1 MTQSLDA
8 ASIQKRAMELLAM
21 ELTEDQA
28 QKLSHFADLL
38 IKWNASYNLTS
49 ITSPKD
55 VLDLHLVDSLALAKC
70 SGDLLDGSKTVLDV
84 GSGGGLPAIPLAIVR
99 PELEITMVDAV
110 QKKTIF
116 QRQAISMLR
125 LKNIKAEHTR
135 VEQIKDRT
143 FDVITSRAF
152 ASLADMIHLT
162 EHLLAPGGVWLA
174 MKGKFPQEE
183 VDALP
188 QNVSISTVFTVEN
201 MKVERHLIALKKNLS
216 GT

>member
-1 MTQSLDA
+1 MMQSLDA

-28 QKLSHFADLL
+28 QKLSRFADLL
-38 IKWNASYNLTS
+38 IKWNESYNLTS

-70 SGDLLDGSKTVLDV
+70 SGDLLNGSKTVLDV

-152 ASLADMIHLT
+152 ASLSDMIHLT

-201 MKVERHLIALKKNLS
+201 MKVARHLIALKKNLS

>member
-1 MTQSLDA
+1 
-8 ASIQKRAMELLAM
+8 
-21 ELTEDQA
+21 
-28 QKLSHFADLL
+28 
-38 IKWNASYNLTS
+38 
-49 ITSPKD
+49 
-55 VLDLHLVDSLALAKC
+55 
-70 SGDLLDGSKTVLDV
+70 
-84 GSGGGLPAIPLAIVR
+84 
-99 PELEITMVDAV
+99 
-110 QKKTIF
+110 
-116 QRQAISMLR
+116 MLR

>member
-28 QKLSHFADLL
+28 QKLSRFADLL
-38 IKWNASYNLTS
+38 IKWNESYNLTS

-70 SGDLLDGSKTVLDV
+70 SGDLLNGSKTVLDV

-152 ASLADMIHLT
+152 ASLSDMIHLT

>member
-1 MTQSLDA
+1 MMQSLDA
-8 ASIQKRAMELLAM
+8 ASIQKRTMELLAM

-28 QKLSHFADLL
+28 QKLSRFADLL
-38 IKWNASYNLTS
+38 IKWNESYNLTS

-70 SGDLLDGSKTVLDV
+70 SGDLLNGSKTVLDV

-152 ASLADMIHLT
+152 ASLSDMIHLT

-188 QNVSISTVFTVEN
+188 QNVSILTVFTVEN

>member
-1 MTQSLDA
+1 MMQSLDA

-28 QKLSHFADLL
+28 QKLSRFADLL

-70 SGDLLDGSKTVLDV
+70 SGDLLNGSKTVLDV

-152 ASLADMIHLT
+152 ASLSDMIHLT

>member
-1 MTQSLDA
+1 MMQSLDA

-28 QKLSHFADLL
+28 QKLSRFADLL
-38 IKWNASYNLTS
+38 IKWNESYNLTS

-70 SGDLLDGSKTVLDV
+70 SGDLLNGSKTVLDV

-135 VEQIKDRT
+135 VEQIKHRT

-152 ASLADMIHLT
+152 ASLSDMIHLT

>member
-28 QKLSHFADLL
+28 QKLSRFADLL
-38 IKWNASYNLTS
+38 IKWNESYNLTS

-152 ASLADMIHLT
+152 ASLSDMIHLT

>member
-28 QKLSHFADLL
+28 QKLSRFADLL

-70 SGDLLDGSKTVLDV
+70 SGDLFDGSKTVLDV

-152 ASLADMIHLT
+152 ASLSDMIHLT

>member
-1 MTQSLDA
+1 MMQSLDA

-28 QKLSHFADLL
+28 QKLSRFADLL
-38 IKWNASYNLTS
+38 IKWNESYNLTS

-70 SGDLLDGSKTVLDV
+70 SGDLLNGSKTVLDV

-152 ASLADMIHLT
+152 ASLSDMIHLT

>member
-1 MTQSLDA
+1 MMQSLDA

-28 QKLSHFADLL
+28 QKLSRFADLL
-38 IKWNASYNLTS
+38 IKWNESYNLTS

-70 SGDLLDGSKTVLDV
+70 SGDLLNGSKTVLDV

-116 QRQAISMLR
+116 QRQAISVLR

-152 ASLADMIHLT
+152 ASLSDMIHLT

>member
-28 QKLSHFADLL
+28 QKLSRFADLL

-70 SGDLLDGSKTVLDV
+70 RATLLNGSKTVLDV

>member
-1 MTQSLDA
+1 MMQSLDA

-28 QKLSHFADLL
+28 QKLSRFADLL
-38 IKWNASYNLTS
+38 IKWNESYNLTS

-70 SGDLLDGSKTVLDV
+70 SGDLLNGSKTVLDV

-152 ASLADMIHLT
+152 ASLSDMIHLT

-188 QNVSISTVFTVEN
+188 QNVSISTIFTVEN

>member
-1 MTQSLDA
+1 MMQSLDA

-28 QKLSHFADLL
+28 QKLSRFADLL
-38 IKWNASYNLTS
+38 IKWNESYNLTS

-70 SGDLLDGSKTVLDV
+70 SGDLLNGSKTVLDV

-152 ASLADMIHLT
+152 ASLSDMIHLT

-216 GT
+216 CT

>member
-1 MTQSLDA
+1 MMQSLDA
-8 ASIQKRAMELLAM
+8 ASIQKRAMELLAI

-28 QKLSHFADLL
+28 QKLSRFADLL
-38 IKWNASYNLTS
+38 IKWNESYNLTS

-70 SGDLLDGSKTVLDV
+70 SGDLLNGSKTVLDV

-152 ASLADMIHLT
+152 ASLSDMIHLT

>member
-1 MTQSLDA
+1 MMQSLDA

-28 QKLSHFADLL
+28 QKLSRFADLL
-38 IKWNASYNLTS
+38 IKWNESYNLTS

-70 SGDLLDGSKTVLDV
+70 SGDLLNGSKTVLDV

-152 ASLADMIHLT
+152 ASLSDMIHLT

-201 MKVERHLIALKKNLS
+201 MKVERRLIALKKNLS

>member
-1 MTQSLDA
+1 MMQSLDA

-28 QKLSHFADLL
+28 QKLSRFADLL
-38 IKWNASYNLTS
+38 IKWNESYNLTS

-70 SGDLLDGSKTVLDV
+70 SGDLLNGSKTVLDV

-135 VEQIKDRT
+135 VEQIKERT

-152 ASLADMIHLT
+152 ASLSDMIHLT

>member
-1 MTQSLDA
+1 MMQSLDA

-28 QKLSHFADLL
+28 QKLSRFADLL
-38 IKWNASYNLTS
+38 IKWNESYNLTS

-70 SGDLLDGSKTVLDV
+70 SGDLLNGSKTVLDV

-152 ASLADMIHLT
+152 ASLSDMIHLT
-162 EHLLAPGGVWLA
+162 EYLLAPGGVWLA

>member
-1 MTQSLDA
+1 MMQSLDA

-28 QKLSHFADLL
+28 QKLSRFADLL
-38 IKWNASYNLTS
+38 IKWNESYNLTS

-70 SGDLLDGSKTVLDV
+70 SGDLLNGSKMVLDV

-152 ASLADMIHLT
+152 ASLSDMIHLT

>member
-1 MTQSLDA
+1 MMQSLDA

-28 QKLSHFADLL
+28 QKLSRFADLL
-38 IKWNASYNLTS
+38 IKWNESYNLTS

-70 SGDLLDGSKTVLDV
+70 SGDLLNGSKTVLDV

-152 ASLADMIHLT
+152 ASLSDMIHLT

-201 MKVERHLIALKKNLS
+201 IKVERHLIALKKNLS

>member
-1 MTQSLDA
+1 MMQSLDA

-28 QKLSHFADLL
+28 QKLSRFADLL
-38 IKWNASYNLTS
+38 IKWNESYNLTS

-70 SGDLLDGSKTVLDV
+70 SGDLLNGSKTVLDV

-152 ASLADMIHLT
+152 ASLSDMIHLT

-188 QNVSISTVFTVEN
+188 QNVSISTVLTVEN

>member
-28 QKLSHFADLL
+28 QKLSRFADLL
-38 IKWNASYNLTS
+38 IKWNESYNLTS

-116 QRQAISMLR
+116 QRQAVSMLR

-152 ASLADMIHLT
+152 ASLSDMIHLT

>member
-1 MTQSLDA
+1 MMQSLGA

-28 QKLSHFADLL
+28 QKLSRFADLL
-38 IKWNASYNLTS
+38 IKWNESYNLTS

-70 SGDLLDGSKTVLDV
+70 SGDLLNGSKTVLDV

-152 ASLADMIHLT
+152 ASLSDMIHLT

-183 VDALP
+183 VDTLP

>member
-1 MTQSLDA
+1 MMQSLDA

-28 QKLSHFADLL
+28 QKLSRFADLL
-38 IKWNASYNLTS
+38 IKWNESYNLTS

-55 VLDLHLVDSLALAKC
+55 VLDLHLLDSLALAKC
-70 SGDLLDGSKTVLDV
+70 SGDLLNGSKTVLDV

-152 ASLADMIHLT
+152 ASLSDMIHLT

>member
-1 MTQSLDA
+1 MMQSLDA

-21 ELTEDQA
+21 EVTEDQA
-28 QKLSHFADLL
+28 QKLSRFADLL
-38 IKWNASYNLTS
+38 IKWNESYNLTS

-70 SGDLLDGSKTVLDV
+70 SGDLLNGSKTVLDV

-152 ASLADMIHLT
+152 ASLSDMIHLT

>member
-28 QKLSHFADLL
+28 QKLSRFADLL

-70 SGDLLDGSKTVLDV
+70 SSDLLDGSKTVLDV

-201 MKVERHLIALKKNLS
+201 MKVERHLIALKKNIA

>member
-28 QKLSHFADLL
+28 QKLSRFADLL

-116 QRQAISMLR
+116 QRQAVSMLR

-188 QNVSISTVFTVEN
+188 QNVSVSTVFTVEN

>member
-1 MTQSLDA
+1 MMQSLDA

-28 QKLSHFADLL
+28 QKLSRFADLL
-38 IKWNASYNLTS
+38 IKWNESYNLTS

-70 SGDLLDGSKTVLDV
+70 SGDLLNSSKTVLDV

-152 ASLADMIHLT
+152 ASLSDMIHLT

>member
-1 MTQSLDA
+1 MMQSLDA

-21 ELTEDQA
+21 ELTEGQA
-28 QKLSHFADLL
+28 QKLSRFADLL
-38 IKWNASYNLTS
+38 IKWNESYNLTS

-70 SGDLLDGSKTVLDV
+70 SGDLLNGSKTVLDV

-152 ASLADMIHLT
+152 ASLSDMIHLT

>member
-1 MTQSLDA
+1 MMQSLDA

-28 QKLSHFADLL
+28 QKLSRFADLL
-38 IKWNASYNLTS
+38 IKWNESYNLTS

-70 SGDLLDGSKTVLDV
+70 SGDLLNGSKTVLDV

-152 ASLADMIHLT
+152 ASLSDMIHLT

-188 QNVSISTVFTVEN
+188 QNVSISTVFSVEN

-216 GT
+216 CT

>member
-1 MTQSLDA
+1 MMQSLDA

-28 QKLSHFADLL
+28 QKLSRFADLL
-38 IKWNASYNLTS
+38 IKWNESYNLTS

-70 SGDLLDGSKTVLDV
+70 SGDLLNGSKTVLDV

-152 ASLADMIHLT
+152 ASLSDMIHLT

-183 VDALP
+183 VDTLP

>member
-1 MTQSLDA
+1 MMQSLDA

-28 QKLSHFADLL
+28 QKLSRFADLL
-38 IKWNASYNLTS
+38 IKWNESYNLTS

-70 SGDLLDGSKTVLDV
+70 SGDLLNGSKTVLDV

-152 ASLADMIHLT
+152 ASLSDMIHLT

-201 MKVERHLIALKKNLS
+201 MKVERHLIALKKNIS

>member
-1 MTQSLDA
+1 MMQSLDA

-28 QKLSHFADLL
+28 QKLSRFADLL
-38 IKWNASYNLTS
+38 IKWNESYNLTS

-70 SGDLLDGSKTVLDV
+70 SGDLLNGSKTVLDV

-152 ASLADMIHLT
+152 ASLSDMIHLT

-188 QNVSISTVFTVEN
+188 QNVLISTVFTVEN

>member
-1 MTQSLDA
+1 MMQSLDA

-21 ELTEDQA
+21 ELTEDQV
-28 QKLSHFADLL
+28 QKLSRFADLL
-38 IKWNASYNLTS
+38 IKWNESYNLTS

-70 SGDLLDGSKTVLDV
+70 SGDLLNGSKTVLDV

-152 ASLADMIHLT
+152 ASLSDMIHLT

>member
-1 MTQSLDA
+1 MMQSLDA

-28 QKLSHFADLL
+28 QKLSRFADLL
-38 IKWNASYNLTS
+38 IKWNESYNLTS

-70 SGDLLDGSKTVLDV
+70 SGALLNGSKTVLDV

-152 ASLADMIHLT
+152 ASLSDMIHLT